1 MMNIAKLRH
10 RVTLQSKEFSKDEEG
25 TPTETWIDVAT
36 VWASVEPLRGR
47 EYFAAATVNAENTVR
62 IRMRYRRGVTPDM
75 RALYDG
81 RVFEI
86 QSVIDVNEMHRE
98 IHLMT
103 QEVVG
108 DGETGNTGDATPAG

>member
-1 MMNIAKLRH
+1 MNIARLNRRIRLQRRESAKDDEGI
-10 RVTLQSKEFSKDEEG
+10 VTEG
-25 TPTETWIDVAT
+25 WADVAT
-36 VWASVEPLRGR
+36 VWAAIEPLRGR

-62 IRMRYRRGVTPDM
+62 IRMRYRRGITPDM
-75 RALYDG
+75 RVLYDG